1 MEPLERVIPVAKH
14 LLTIHVDEERRDL
27 WLWERA
33 ERVFHS
39 SRLLTRIP
47 EVAEQP
53 IDLVAL
59 GAAALFHCAA
69 WASQYAQGRVD
80 RWQIL
85 ARPTNDIQREL
96 GAAMLAEHA
105 GHLLPPKSAHLAA
118 DAIRQCNDHSTSLIE
133 AQILAEAENLDE
145 MGTLYVLRQ
154 FRQYQA
160 EGHPLRQITA
170 SWQRQREYR
179 YWEVRV
185 NSGLRFETTRRL
197 ARARLGAVDAFMDA
211 LAGDL
216 DGADLTRILADAGI
230 EVPAFNAG
238 EGQSPGRQG
247 K

>member
-1 MEPLERVIPVAKH
+1 MEPLERVIPIARH
-14 LLTIHVDEERRDL
+14 LLTIRVDEERKDL

-39 SRLLTRIP
+39 SRLLSRIP
-47 EVAEQP
+47 EVTGQQ

-69 WASQYAQGRVD
+69 WASQFAQGRVD

-96 GAAMLAEHA
+96 GAALLAEHV
-105 GHLLPPKSAHLAA
+105 GHLLPPKTARLAA
-118 DAIRQCNDHSTSLIE
+118 DAIRQCNDHHTPLIE

-160 EGHPLRQITA
+160 DGHPLKQITA

-185 NSGLRFETTRRL
+185 SSGLRFETTRRL
-197 ARARLGAVDAFMDA
+197 ARARLQAVDAFMEA

-216 DGADLTRILADAGI
+216 GNADVARVLQEAGI
-230 EVPAFNAG
+230 ELPAPPVV
-238 EGQSPGRQG
+238 EELPPEQG
-247 K
+247 H